1 MQWMGG
7 EALGFP
13 GEALGIFIELEAI
26 RIDDTTAA
34 SGRDARQW
42 RR

>member
-1 MQWMGG
+1 MGG

-13 GEALGIFIELEAI
+13 GEALGLFIELEVVGNVVSPA
-26 RIDDTTAA
+26 TEVEML
-34 SGRDARQW
+34 